1 VKAGGS
7 SCCFAQSA
15 ISLSKSK
22 LSIAERATG
31 AVMGSIIT
39 VNGLITVSELS
50 TTVPLGD

>member
-1 VKAGGS
+1 MKAGGS
-7 SCCFAQSA
+7 LCCFARSA

-31 AVMGSIIT
+31 AVTGSIIT

-50 TTVPLGD
+50 TTVPLGT